1 MQNTKKSH
9 NNYIITIT
17 KVTSTINTQRQ
28 PSKDMK
34 LLDRNANILRIN
46 QSSLIKPPP
55 EYSIASV

>member
-34 LLDRNANILRIN
+34 LLDRNANILRIH
-46 QSSLIKPPP
+46 QSSLIEPPP
-55 EYSIASV
+55 EYSIVSV

>member
-34 LLDRNANILRIN
+34 LLDRNANILRIH
-46 QSSLIKPPP
+46 QSSLIKPPT